1 MLEDKRT
8 DITDEF
14 VPVSDET
21 DEISESDEV
30 IPISKRKLGD
40 SLRLGKKS
48 AFWDDEKFGRHARL
62 FEQMRLGK
70 RSSESAPSRDKKKI
84 NGNKLQ
90 LVRATASVLFFVTK
104 IFGLYQK
111 SQISATI

>member
-14 VPVSDET
+14 VPVSDDADADA
-21 DEISESDEV
+21 DEISEIS
-30 IPISKRKLGD
+30 ISKRKLGD

-48 AFWDDEKFGRHARL
+48 AAFWDDEKFGRHARL

-70 RSSESAPSRDKKKI
+70 RSASTASAESGPTRDKKKI

-90 LVRATASVLFFVTK
+90 LVSCVIDILYGNDMSLK
-104 IFGLYQK
+104 IG
-111 SQISATI
+111 